1 MGDLL
6 IYKGTCTKSREKLRE
21 GDKVRII
28 DDRETDN
35 LYRTGDVIDGTVSGF
50 HWYDAN
56 GYQTVDTGI
65 SITVGALTEDGYE
78 ITVTRQ

>member
-1 MGDLL
+1 MYGSGAPATNNDEGRRLL
-6 IYKGTCTKSREKLRE
+6 R
-21 GDKVRII
+21 VI
-28 DDRETDN
+28 DDRNVDN